1 MSEQEEVRK
10 DKPCIFSNIVT
21 SMCPVRKEL
30 AELKGPDLSKWIKS
44 SEKMFDEAEKL
55 IEKFTDRLGYEYN
68 TLVSFCDVCPF
79 LQIYINHMAPSS

>member
-1 MSEQEEVRK
+1 MSEQQEVKK
-10 DKPCIFSNIVT
+10 DKPCIFGSTIVST
-21 SMCPVRKEL
+21 CLVRKEL

-44 SEKMFDEAEKL
+44 SEKIFDEAEKL

-79 LQIYINHMAPSS
+79 LQIYLEKNRTQ